1 MPFPAEAAMQL
12 FYYPT
17 SPYARKC
24 RIVARERGL
33 MAEVEEI
40 ACNPHDDP
48 PELQS
53 SNPLG
58 KVPALVLDD
67 GTAIF
72 DSPVIAEYL
81 DGLGSA
87 PALIPA
93 AGAARFKVLVAA
105 ALGQGVTDAA
115 YNATMEGRRPESQRS
130 PEAVTRYRAAILRS
144 LDHMS
149 DHLAALPGDL
159 TLGHIACAA
168 ALGYLDLRHGDLKWR
183 EGRDAL
189 AAWFEEF
196 NARPSMRETDPS

>member
-1 MPFPAEAAMQL
+1 MQL
-12 FYYPT
+12 FYSPT

-24 RIVARERGL
+24 RVVARERGL
-33 MAEVEEI
+33 MAELEEI

-48 PELQS
+48 PELQK

-67 GTAIF
+67 ATAIF

-115 YNATMEGRRPESQRS
+115 YNATMEGRRPEGQRS
-130 PEAVTRYRAAILRS
+130 PEAVARYRAAILRS
-144 LDHMS
+144 LDYMA
-149 DHLAALPGDL
+149 DHLAGLPGEL
-159 TLGHIACAA
+159 TMGHIGCGT
-168 ALGYLDLRHGDLKWR
+168 ALGYLDLRHGNLKWR
-183 EGRDAL
+183 EGRNAL
-189 AAWFEEF
+189 ASWFDEF
-196 NARPSMRETDPS
+196 NARPSMQETAPPA